1 MIAMYVSICV
11 HSNPYYVASCSPRPS
26 FFATMTD
33 VGTLALLKKWA
44 DAVALRTVHRGV
56 YSPDSTRTVSWTSL
70 ENCAWS
76 TLDTPVA
83 LVKVTHPGVAQPHCL
98 TDPLL
103 SLFDNNPNPQ
113 AIVLQLHDSDARA
126 VVEHVKKSCGGP
138 NRGMSLYLR
147 EWEMQDGSPGIHVSG
162 HLAAGWRKWECKAS
176 KCSGGIGRTPP
187 PSTPSTP
194 NRHGPGM
201 PIWRATPSP
210 PGTRVLGCTPPFSSP
225 SPPPPFLVLDTIV
238 SPSPLTSSI
247 IVMSTTSRISSNG
260 AMLSNLASFLS
271 IGWTSFRM
279 SMGNLGE
286 MRGSIFLM
294 RIGPPRLVQ
303 GTETPAAH

>member
-11 HSNPYYVASCSPRPS
+11 HSNPYHVASCSPRPS
-26 FFATMTD
+26 FSATMTD
-33 VGTLALLKKWA
+33 AGSHALLKKWA

-56 YSPDSTRTVSWTSL
+56 YSPDSTRTVSWPSL

-83 LVKVTHPGVAQPHCL
+83 LVKLTHPGVAQPHSL
-98 TDPLL
+98 TDALL
-103 SLFDNNPNPQ
+103 SLFDNNPNLQ

-126 VVEHVKKSCGGP
+126 VVEHVKKSRGGA

-162 HLAAGWRKWECKAS
+162 DVAAGWRKWECKAQQVQR
-176 KCSGGIGRTPP
+176 GHWEDTAPLF
-187 PSTPSTP
+187 PSTP

-210 PGTRVLGCTPPFSSP
+210 PGTRVPGCTPPFFSP
-225 SPPPPFLVLDTIV
+225 SPPPPFLVLNTIV

-271 IGWTSFRM
+271 IGWTSFKM

-294 RIGPPRLVQ
+294 RIGPLRLVQ
-303 GTETPAAH
+303 GIVTPAAH